1 MIYHIADKDIW
12 KNLNKDGWYHTET
25 LYKQGFIHCSYLNQL
40 EKVANYN
47 FKGRDN
53 LIILKINEK
62 DLKSRVISED
72 LYNSNEEF
80 PHIYG
85 PINVDAVSSV
95 YLFEADERGIF
106 RLPDELTSDVL
117 LINGNDLSIE
127 DVYDVAF
134 RNKKVKISKKVR
146 NILLEKRKNLENSIK
161 NKTIYGINTGFGIL
175 ADKKISFGELDELQ
189 ENLVLSHAAGVGKPV
204 KKEIVR
210 AVMLIRANSLC
221 KGFSG
226 IRPEVVDQLLLF
238 LNENI
243 IPVVPEKGSVGASGD
258 LAPLAHVALALIG
271 KGEVFYKDRRYKTEE
286 FLKQMEIEPLILK
299 AKEGLSLL
307 NGTAFMA
314 GWGCCSLYIFNE
326 LFDISVLIASMSV
339 DALLG
344 STSPFDERI
353 QQTRSHSGQIYVAKK
368 LRENLKDSEIR
379 SSHLHC
385 DRVQDAYSLRTLPQV
400 YGAVL
405 DTANYLHDI
414 LLKEINSST
423 DNPLIFD
430 NGDVI
435 SGGNFHGEPVAL
447 GFDFMSIAITDMCN
461 IIERRIDRLVNP
473 KLNDL
478 PPFLTNGK
486 EGLNSGYMIWQYTAA
501 ALASEN
507 KTLAHPASADT
518 ITTSGF
524 QEDHVSMGA
533 WGTRKLWKI
542 LMNFVQM
549 LSIEAVLAHRAM
561 EFVKP
566 KKSGKKIEELYCQM
580 SDLLPPHKKDRYFGD
595 EFRSVTEFLFEK
607 AGLEKIDYEN

>member
-1 MIYHIADKDIW
+1 MIYHIT
-12 KNLNKDGWYHTET
+12 NKKKWEDAKQNGWYYTDS
-25 LYKQGFIHCSYLNQL
+25 LNDQGFIHCSYKEQL
-40 EKVANYN
+40 VKVASSNYKN
-47 FKGRDN
+47 ADN
-53 LIILKINEK
+53 LIILRINEGS
-62 DLKSRVISED
+62 LKSKLVIED
-72 LYNSNEEF
+72 LYDSGESY

-85 PINVDAVSSV
+85 LLNVNSVVSVHLLKKSKEGV
-95 YLFEADERGIF
+95 FI
-106 RLPDELTSDVL
+106 LPDELTKETL
-117 LINGNDLSIE
+117 EINGNNLSIE

-134 RNKKVKISKKVR
+134 RGKKVEISNKVR
-146 NILLEKRKNLENSIK
+146 LDLLQKRKKLEESIK
-161 NKTIYGINTGFGIL
+161 SNTIYGINTGFGIL
-175 ADKKISFGELDELQ
+175 ANKKISFEDLDELQ
-189 ENLVLSHAAGVGKPV
+189 ENLVLSHAAGVGTPV
-204 KKEIVR
+204 KEEIVR
-210 AVMLIRANSLC
+210 AIMLIRANSLC

-226 IRPEVVDQLLLF
+226 IRPEVVNQIISF

-258 LAPLAHVALALIG
+258 LAPLAHIALALIG
-271 KGEVFYKDRRYKTEE
+271 KGEVFYNKKRYKTEE
-286 FLKQMEIEPLILK
+286 LLKAKKINPLILK

-314 GWGCCSLYIFNE
+314 GWGCCSLFIFKK
-326 LFDISVLIASMSV
+326 LFDISILIASMSV
-339 DALLG
+339 DALMG

-353 QQTRSHSGQIYVAKK
+353 HLSRPHNGQIYVAKK
-368 LRENLKDSEIR
+368 LRDNLENSEIR

-405 DTANYLHDI
+405 DTANYLEKI
-414 LLKEINSST
+414 LYKEINSST

-435 SGGNFHGEPVAL
+435 SGGNFHGEPIAL
-447 GFDFMSIAITDMCN
+447 GFDFLSIAITDMCN
-461 IIERRIDRLVNP
+461 MMERRIDRLVNP

-478 PPFLTNGK
+478 PPFLTTGK

-533 WGTRKLWKI
+533 WGTRKLWMI
-542 LMNFVQM
+542 LLNYTQI

-561 EFVKP
+561 EFIKP
-566 KKSGKKIEELYCQM
+566 KRSGDAIEELYNQM
-580 SDLLPPHKKDRYFGD
+580 IELLPPHKKDRNFGN
-595 EFRSVTEFLFEK
+595 EFKETKNLLFEK
-607 AGLEKIDYEN
+607 VGLEKI